1 MSRVAV
7 RIILDSSEELL
18 LRQILRRRSVGGYL
32 KERIQIVLASSLG
45 LQNQTIAPVVAVS
58 RHCVG
63 KWRKRWA
70 QFHNAW
76 KQSDPLLRPKM
87 SPCLFLRWLAD
98 APGRGR
104 KEEITLE
111 QRSKIAAL
119 TQETPEQNDIPVT
132 HWTLS
137 HLASIA
143 VRRGIVAKIS
153 RASVQRILKKTDCPL
168 IRVDI
173 G

>member
-7 RIILDSSEELL
+7 RISLDSSEELL
-18 LRQILRRRSVGGYL
+18 LQQILRRRSVGAYM
-32 KERIQIVLASSLG
+32 KERIQIVLAASLG
-45 LQNQTIAPVVAVS
+45 LQNQTIAPVLDVS

-63 KWRKRWA
+63 KWRRRWA
-70 QFHNAW
+70 RFHNAW
-76 KQSDPLLRPKM
+76 KQNDPLLRPKM
-87 SPCLFLRWLAD
+87 SSHLFFHWLD
-98 APGRGR
+98 DQPGRGR

-132 HWTLS
+132 HWTLN

-143 VRRGIVAKIS
+143 VSRGIVTKIS
-153 RASVQRILKKTDCPL
+153 RASVQRSIKKSCFSISD
-168 IRVDI
+168 
-173 G
+173 